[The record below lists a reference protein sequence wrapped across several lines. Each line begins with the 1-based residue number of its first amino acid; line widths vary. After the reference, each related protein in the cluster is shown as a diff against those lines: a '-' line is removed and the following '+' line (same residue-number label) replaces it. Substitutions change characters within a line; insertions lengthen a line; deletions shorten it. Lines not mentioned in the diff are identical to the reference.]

1 MRSTR
6 IRLIVAGLLGLL
18 SLLVAVPAAAHT
30 GFESSDPADGAV
42 VDAGLESITI
52 TFTNTAE
59 PSGEGFVVLDPD
71 LGVREPTTID
81 RPDVG
86 VFVLGFDP
94 AISPGDVGVRW
105 TVQAPDAHPIDGT
118 FQFTVQPAPVPAP
131 TSTQQPDPATA
142 ESDDTPTTSA
152 AVDEAVTMSEEATP
166 SLDEFL
172 DSEAGSTIG
181 RRISDAGR
189 LIAMGGMMISLGFI
203 VFATLVMRGTRNEL
217 RNLLFWIRRASV
229 AVVIGTIL
237 DCAGHVADVSGDG
250 LTAVF
255 DPGAYLDSLSAT
267 AWSAYLLR
275 IASGVIVAAT
285 ARVSMVHVH
294 EARDVLA
301 RVSAA
306 VPVGAGSV
314 GVADHPDDSWAN
326 DDRAWDLDR
335 HGLLPVAGFVA
346 MLASHAFDGHTVT
359 EGIRVLTRLA
369 SAGHVLA
376 AAVWVGGV
384 IALALIIRN
393 RRRHG
398 VRTHALVMVTR
409 FSVLATLALVVVTVF
424 GVYLTWVIADAP
436 SDLWT
441 TPWGRLLLA
450 KLAIVAVAAGF
461 GAHNHHVITPA
472 LEAAE
477 EDGPTVERL
486 RRTLLFEVA
495 ALSAVTLL
503 TALLV
508 RASSTI

>member
-6 IRLIVAGLLGLL
+6 IRLIVAGLLALL
-18 SLLVAVPAAAHT
+18 SLLIAIPAAAHT
-30 GFESSDPADGAV
+30 GFESSDPADGTV
-42 VDAGLESITI
+42 VDAGLDLITI
-52 TFTNTAE
+52 MFTNTAK

-105 TVQAPDAHPIDGT
+105 TVQAPDTHPIDGT
-118 FQFTVQPAPVPAP
+118 FQFTIRPAPVPTA
-131 TSTQQPDPATA
+131 TQQADPGTD
-142 ESDDTPTTSA
+142 EPDDTAATSA
-152 AVDEAVTMSEEATP
+152 AGTEDETTSEEAAAP
-166 SLDEFL
+166 SLGEFL
-172 DSEAGSTIG
+172 DTEAGSTIG
-181 RRISDAGR
+181 RRISDLGR
-189 LIAMGGMMISLGFI
+189 LTAMGGMMISLGFI
-203 VFATLVMRGTRNEL
+203 VFATLVMRGTCNEL

-229 AVVIGTIL
+229 AVVVGTIL
-237 DCAGHVADVSGDG
+237 DCVGHVADVSGDG
-250 LTAVF
+250 LGALF
-255 DPGAYLDSLSAT
+255 DPGAYADSLSAT

-275 IASGVIVAAT
+275 IASGVVVAMT
-285 ARVSMVHVH
+285 AKVSMVHVH

-301 RVSAA
+301 SVSAA

-314 GVADHPDDSWAN
+314 SVADHPDDTWAD

-346 MLASHAFDGHTVT
+346 MLVSHTFDGHTVT
-359 EGIRVLTRLA
+359 EGNRILTGLA
-369 SAGHVLA
+369 SAVHVLA
-376 AAVWVGGV
+376 AAIWVGGV

-393 RRRHG
+393 RRRHR
-398 VRTHALVMVTR
+398 VRTQALVMVTR
-409 FSVLATLALVVVTVF
+409 FSVLATIALVAVTVF
-424 GVYLTWVIADAP
+424 GLYLTWVIAESP
-436 SDLWT
+436 SDLWA

-450 KLAIVAVAAGF
+450 KLTVVAVAAAF
-461 GAHNHHVITPA
+461 GAHNHHVIAPA

-486 RRTLLFEVA
+486 RRTLVFEVA
-495 ALSAVTLL
+495 ALSVVTVL